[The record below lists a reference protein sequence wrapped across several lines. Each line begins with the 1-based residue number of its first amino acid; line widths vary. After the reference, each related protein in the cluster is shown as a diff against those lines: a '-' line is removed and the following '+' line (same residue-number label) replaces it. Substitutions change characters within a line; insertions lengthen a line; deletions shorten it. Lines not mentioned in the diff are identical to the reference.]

1 MKGQQIMMIQPIFDM
16 HAVAAQEFV
25 TEDLSQG
32 FLDKLMNNFAN
43 PAQPSDVELIDE
55 MLDRAVSYDDS
66 QPSFAADLRAAVIR
80 EDAQAVA

>member
-1 MKGQQIMMIQPIFDM
+1 MMTQPIFDM

-32 FLDKLMNNFAN
+32 FLDKLMNSLGN
-43 PAQPSDVELIDE
+43 PAQASEVELTDE

-66 QPSFAADLRAAVIR
+66 QPSFAADLRAAVTR
-80 EDAQAVA
+80 EDVPALA